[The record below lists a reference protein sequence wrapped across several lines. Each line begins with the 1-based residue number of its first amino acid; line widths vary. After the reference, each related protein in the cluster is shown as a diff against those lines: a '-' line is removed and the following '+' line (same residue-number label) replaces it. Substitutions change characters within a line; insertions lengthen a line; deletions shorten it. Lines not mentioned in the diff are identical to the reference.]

1 MKLMVWR
8 PTAPLLLLFCSLLSC
23 SLISPQAGRAQAMDD
38 RATDLGWPRQIQ
50 QDGNTITIYQPQIE
64 RWDGN
69 QLQSR
74 AAVAVETPASPQPIY
89 GVIWLSAR
97 TEVDK
102 DRRLVT
108 LEDCTITK
116 GTFPIATQDYLS
128 MLRQAISPEP
138 HTIALDRLQANL
150 AVTQAEQKT
159 QTQPLKNDPPRLFFS
174 TTPAILVLIDGPP
187 ALRQVAGTDLLRV
200 INTRALLLLDQ
211 ASGQY
216 YLYLTDRWLRAS
228 AVEGPWAAA
237 DTPPASLETAK
248 QAAVQSQ
255 QVDLLADPGPE
266 VKAVL
271 QQGLVPAIYVSTTPA
286 ELIETQGKPE
296 WTPIDGTQLLYV
308 KNTLSTIIMNV
319 ADQEDYVLVSG
330 RWFRSRSLEGPWGY
344 MAPTALPADFAKI
357 PETHPKGTALV
368 SVAGTPQARE
378 VAIANTVSQTATV
391 KRSEAKLEPMYD
403 GGPQFRPIAGTPLQ
417 YAVNSPTPVICVDA
431 QTYYAVENGV
441 WFVAPAPTG
450 PWVVATSVPAVIYTI
465 PPSSPLYYVTYVR
478 VYGST
483 PDVVYVGYTPGYYGT
498 YVAPDSV
505 VVYGTGWDYPP
516 YIGSVWIGPPVT
528 YGLGAGFEWGVATG
542 FAPGFTSDAF
552 WYPWWGPVGWG
563 WGWGFR
569 HVHLDIHDHDHRPF
583 YHGNAYNRWGGRA
596 VVGHVGNAFAGRV
609 GDMRFVH
616 NSRIGDLYA
625 GHEGNVYRFHNG
637 QWQRHEGNSWRPF
650 EFHNT
655 EQNHAQAGES
665 FRHGVGV
672 EGEGLRGHEQLG
684 GRAGGTFGEH
694 ESVESLNR
702 ESMARSLGESRW
714 NNFRSGGGFAA
725 NHLGGQGFGGGVGAF
740 HGGSVGA
747 FHGGGFG
754 GGHGGGHR

>member
-1 MKLMVWR
+1 MKRMTR
-8 PTAPLLLLFCSLLSC
+8 RSTATLLLLFCSLTSC
-23 SLISPQAGRAQAMDD
+23 SLISPQAGRAQEDGV
-38 RATDLGWPRQIQ
+38 TDSGWPRQTQ
-50 QDGNTITIYQPQIE
+50 QGGNTITIYQPQVE

-69 QLQSR
+69 QLESR
-74 AAVAVETPASPQPIY
+74 AAVAIETPASAQPTY
-89 GVIWLSAR
+89 GVIWLSAS

-108 LEDCTITK
+108 LEDCTIST
-116 GTFPIATQDYLS
+116 GTFPTATQDYLS
-128 MLRQAISPEP
+128 MLRQAIQPGP

-150 AVTQAEQKT
+150 AITQAEQKA
-159 QTQPLKNDPPRLFFS
+159 QTLPLKNATPRLYFS

-216 YLYLTDRWLRAS
+216 YLSVTDRWLRAS

-237 DTPPASLETAK
+237 DNPPASLETAK

-255 QVDLLADPGPE
+255 QVDLLANPGSE
-266 VKAVL
+266 AKAVL

-308 KNTLSTIIMNV
+308 KNTLSTLIMNV
-319 ADQEDYVLVSG
+319 TDQEYYVLVSG
-330 RWFRSRSLEGPWGY
+330 RWFRSRSFDGPWGY
-344 MAPTALPADFAKI
+344 VAPTALPTDFAKI
-357 PETHPKGTALV
+357 PESHPKGTALV

-378 VAIANTVSQTATV
+378 AAVANTIPQTATV
-391 KRSEAKLEPMYD
+391 KRSEATVEPMYD
-403 GGPQFRPIAGTPLQ
+403 GGPQFRPIEGTSLQ

-441 WFVAPAPTG
+441 RFVATAPTG

-465 PPSSPLYYVTYVR
+465 PPSSPLYYETYVR
-478 VYGST
+478 VYRST

-498 YVAPDSV
+498 YVAPDGV

-528 YGLGAGFEWGVATG
+528 YGFGAGFEWGVATG
-542 FAPGFTSDAF
+542 FALGFTSDPF

-563 WGWGFR
+563 WGWGYR
-569 HVHLDIHDHDHRPF
+569 HIHLDIHDHDHRPF
-583 YHGNAYNRWGGRA
+583 YHGNIYNRWGERA
-596 VVGHVGNAFAGRV
+596 VVGHVGSAFAGRV

-625 GHEGNVYRFHNG
+625 GHEGNVYRFYNG
-637 QWQRHEGNSWRPF
+637 QWQRYEGNGWRPF

-655 EQNHAQAGES
+655 EQNHAQAVES
-665 FRHGVGV
+665 FRQRPGA
-672 EGEGLRGHEQLG
+672 EGGGLRGHEQIG
-684 GRAGGTFGEH
+684 GRAGGMVGEH

-702 ESMARSLGESRW
+702 ESTARSLGESHW
-714 NNFRSGGGFAA
+714 NNFRSGGGFGE
-725 NHLGGQGFGGGVGAF
+725 NHLGGQGFGGGVGT
-740 HGGSVGA
+740 

-754 GGHGGGHR
+754 GGHGGGFGGGHR